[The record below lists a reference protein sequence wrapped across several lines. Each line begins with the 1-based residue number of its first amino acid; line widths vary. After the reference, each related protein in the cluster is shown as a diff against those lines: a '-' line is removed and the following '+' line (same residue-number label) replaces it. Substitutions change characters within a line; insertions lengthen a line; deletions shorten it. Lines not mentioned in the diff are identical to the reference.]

1 MVYWYIMVVPLK
13 FSFWFNFYINSKTSV
28 EFTADKMRN
37 TLTKQEPDDAYKTNL
52 HELPKKKK
60 NVTWTTICLRQIGKP
75 HFANKNI
82 LWDISIYHIKYLW
95 QPEIYYPSIFI
106 TLGRIVFVYH
116 LNSCVLLID
125 KQNESCKFSTQ

>member
-1 MVYWYIMVVPLK
+1 MVVPLK

-60 NVTWTTICLRQIGKP
+60 MSLELPYAYGK
-75 HFANKNI
+75 
-82 LWDISIYHIKYLW
+82 
-95 QPEIYYPSIFI
+95 
-106 TLGRIVFVYH
+106 
-116 LNSCVLLID
+116 
-125 KQNESCKFSTQ
+125 